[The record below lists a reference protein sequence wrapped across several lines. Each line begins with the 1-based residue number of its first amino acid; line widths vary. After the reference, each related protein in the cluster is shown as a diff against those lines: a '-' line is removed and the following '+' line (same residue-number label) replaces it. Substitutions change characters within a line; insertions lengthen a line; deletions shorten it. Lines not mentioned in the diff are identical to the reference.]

1 MSESEKKEVKGVFLE
16 DDVLDQKDEPLE
28 FNKDG
33 VPTFLLKRT
42 KKSELEEL
50 VEDGIVEDVDGE
62 WRN

>member
-1 MSESEKKEVKGVFLE
+1 MKEKKEVKGVFLE

-42 KKSELEEL
+42 KKSELEDL
-50 VEDGIVEDVDGE
+50 VKDGIVEDADGE
-62 WRN
+62 WRG

>member
-1 MSESEKKEVKGVFLE
+1 MSEKNKEVKGVFLE

-42 KKSELEEL
+42 KKSELEDL
-50 VEDGIVEDVDGE
+50 VEDGIVEDADGE
-62 WRN
+62 WRD